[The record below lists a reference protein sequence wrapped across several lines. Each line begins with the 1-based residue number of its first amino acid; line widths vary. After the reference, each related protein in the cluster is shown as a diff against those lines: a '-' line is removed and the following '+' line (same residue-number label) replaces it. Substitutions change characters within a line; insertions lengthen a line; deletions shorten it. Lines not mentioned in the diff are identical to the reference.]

1 MLMGCTFS
9 GIKRHFPELRGA
21 AMVFHNL
28 HQKTSWR
35 VNRITIDSLS
45 VPENTTLDVTE
56 LETVPTDGAIVLL
69 RFPQP
74 INN

>member
-1 MLMGCTFS
+1 
-9 GIKRHFPELRGA
+9 
-21 AMVFHNL
+21 MVFLNQ
-28 HQKTSWR
+28 HQKTSSR